1 MQNIEYQNIINL
13 LKSELVPAL
22 GCTEPIA
29 VALAAA
35 KAKETLGNLPD
46 KIQVFVSGNIFKNG
60 MGVLIP
66 GTKFKGLNYAAA
78 LGVTCGNSELGLEVL
93 KNINDDSINLSA
105 QLVDNNKI
113 TIEVKENVDKL
124 YIETICYFENDY
136 SRVII
141 EQRHTNI
148 VKVEHNKKT
157 IFEKEVSSI
166 ESSDQA
172 NAELSVKKIYDF
184 ITNVN
189 TVDIEFLLEGAE
201 MNKKIAL
208 EGIKGDYGL
217 QVGKKIFKNIERK
230 ILLNGLITHTM
241 AYTAAASDARMG
253 GCPYPAMSN
262 SGSGNQGITTFVPII
277 VVAER
282 LNKSKEQLIRALAIS
297 NLISIHIKK
306 YIGQLSALCGIVPA
320 SIGASCGI
328 TYLLGGGYNNIVY
341 SIKNMAGSIVGMICD
356 GAKPACALKVSAGV
370 NSAIQAALMS
380 IDDIATPKSD
390 GIIEDDVEK
399 TIINISKIATDGM
412 NETDKL
418 ILNIMSN
425 K

>member
-1 MQNIEYQNIINL
+1 MQNSQYQNIVNL
-13 LKSELVPAL
+13 LKKELKPAL

-29 VALAAA
+29 VAIASA
-35 KAKETLGNLPD
+35 KAKETLGKLPE
-46 KIQVFVSGNIFKNG
+46 KIKVFVSGNIFKNG

-66 GTKFKGLNYAAA
+66 GTKFTGLDYAAA

-93 KNINDDSINLSA
+93 KNIDSNSINVSE
-105 QLVDNNKI
+105 QLVNDHKI
-113 TIEVKENVDKL
+113 TVEVKENVDKL
-124 YIETICYFENDY
+124 YIETICYFKNDC

-148 VKVEHNKKT
+148 VKVEHNEK
-157 IFEKEVSSI
+157 ILFEKEISTTKTSK
-166 ESSDQA
+166 ETDTQ
-172 NAELSVKKIYDF
+172 LSVKKIYDF
-184 ITNVN
+184 ITNVDIA
-189 TVDIEFLLEGAE
+189 DIEFLLEGAE

-217 QVGKKIFKNIERK
+217 QVGKKIFKNIDRK
-230 ILLNGLITHTM
+230 ILLDGLLTHTM
-241 AYTAAASDARMG
+241 GYTAAASDARMG

-262 SGSGNQGITTFVPII
+262 SGSGNQGITTFVPVI
-277 VVAER
+277 VVAKH
-282 LNKSKEQLIRALAIS
+282 LNKSKEILLRALALS

-306 YIGQLSALCGIVPA
+306 NIGQLSALCGIVPA
-320 SIGASCGI
+320 STGASCGI
-328 TYLLGGGYNNIVY
+328 TYLLGGTYNNIVY
-341 SIKNMAGSIVGMICD
+341 SIKNMTGSIVGMICD

-370 NSAIQAALMS
+370 NSAIQAALLS

-390 GIIEDDVEK
+390 GIIDDDVEK

>member
-1 MQNIEYQNIINL
+1 MQNVEYQNIINL

-29 VALAAA
+29 VALASA
-35 KAKETLGNLPD
+35 KAKETLGNIPD
-46 KIQVFVSGNIFKNG
+46 RIEVFVSGNIFKNG

-66 GTKFKGLNYAAA
+66 GTSLKGLNYAAA
-78 LGVTCGNSELGLEVL
+78 LGVFCGDASLGLEVL
-93 KNINDDSINLSA
+93 KNINENSIKLA
-105 QLVDNNKI
+105 EQLVNNDKI
-113 TIEVKENVDKL
+113 TVEIKDNVDKL
-124 YIETICYFENDY
+124 YIEAICYFKNDY

-148 VKVEHNKKT
+148 VKIEHNKKI
-157 IFEKEVSSI
+157 IFEKEISTSKTS
-166 ESSDQA
+166 EQA
-172 NAELSVKKIYDF
+172 DIKLSVKKIFDF

-189 TVDIEFLLEGAE
+189 ISDIEFLLEGAE
-201 MNKKIAL
+201 MNKKISN
-208 EGIKGDYGL
+208 EGLKGDYGL

-253 GCPYPAMSN
+253 GCQYPAMSN
-262 SGSGNQGITTFVPII
+262 SGSGNQGITTFVPVI

-282 LNKSKEQLIRALAIS
+282 LNKSKEQLIRALALS

-306 YIGQLSALCGIVPA
+306 NIGQLSALCGIVPA
-320 SIGASCGI
+320 STGASCGI
-328 TYLLGGGYNNIVY
+328 TYLLGGDYHNIVY
-341 SIKNMAGSIVGMICD
+341 AIKNMSGGIVGMICD

-370 NSAIQAALMS
+370 NSAIQSALMS
-380 IDDIATPKSD
+380 IDDVATPKSD
-390 GIIEDDVEK
+390 GIIDEDVEK
-399 TIINISKIATDGM
+399 TVINISKIATEGM
-412 NETDKL
+412 SETDNT
-418 ILNIMSN
+418 ILNIMHD

>member
-1 MQNIEYQNIINL
+1 MQNTEYQNIINL

-29 VALAAA
+29 VALASA
-35 KAKETLGNLPD
+35 KAKETLCNLPD
-46 KIQVFVSGNIFKNG
+46 RIEVFVSGNIFKNG
-60 MGVLIP
+60 MGVVIP

-78 LGVTCGNSELGLEVL
+78 LGAACGNSLLGLEVL
-93 KNINDDSINLSA
+93 KNINKNSINLSE
-105 QLVDNNKI
+105 QLVDNNKVSVDI
-113 TIEVKENVDKL
+113 KENVDKL
-124 YIETICYFENDY
+124 YIEAVCYYKNDY
-136 SRVII
+136 SKVII

-148 VKVEHNKKT
+148 VKVEHNGIT
-157 IFEKEVSSI
+157 IFEKETSTKTTS
-166 ESSDQA
+166 EQA
-172 NAELSVKKIYDF
+172 DTHLSVKKIYDF

-189 TVDIEFLLEGAE
+189 LNDIEFLLEGAE
-201 MNKKIAL
+201 MNKKIAN
-208 EGIKGDYGL
+208 EGLKGDYGL
-217 QVGKKIFKNIERK
+217 QVGKKVFKNIERK

-262 SGSGNQGITTFVPII
+262 SGSGNQGITTFVPVI
-277 VVAER
+277 VTAER
-282 LNKSKEQLIRALAIS
+282 LNKSKDQLIRALALS

-306 YIGQLSALCGIVPA
+306 NIGQLSALCGIVPA

-341 SIKNMAGSIVGMICD
+341 SIKNMAGGIVGMICD

-380 IDDIATPKSD
+380 IDDTATPKSD
-390 GIIEDDVEK
+390 GIIDDDVEK

-412 NETDKL
+412 HETDKL
-418 ILNIMSN
+418 ILKIMSN

>member
-1 MQNIEYQNIINL
+1 MQKSEYQNIINL
-13 LKSELVPAL
+13 LKSELKPAL

-29 VALAAA
+29 VALASA

-46 KIQVFVSGNIFKNG
+46 KIQIFVSGNIFKNG

-66 GTKFKGLNYAAA
+66 GTKFTGLDYAAA
-78 LGVTCGNSELGLEVL
+78 LGVTCGASELDLEVL
-93 KNINDDSINLSA
+93 KNISDNSIELSEM
-105 QLVDNNKI
+105 LVDNNKI
-113 TIEVKENVDKL
+113 TVNIKENVDKL
-124 YIETICYFENDY
+124 YIEAVCYFNNDY

-148 VKVEHNKKT
+148 VKVEHNKKI
-157 IFEKEVSSI
+157 IFEKELSSI
-166 ESSDQA
+166 ESSEQV
-172 NAELSVKKIYDF
+172 NTELSVKKIYDF

-201 MNKKIAL
+201 MNKKIAH

-230 ILLNGLITHTM
+230 ILLDGLITHTM

-282 LNKSKEQLIRALAIS
+282 LNKSKEQLIRALALS

-306 YIGQLSALCGIVPA
+306 NIGQLSALCGIVPA

-328 TYLLGGGYNNIVY
+328 TYLLGGDYNNIVY
-341 SIKNMAGSIVGMICD
+341 AIKNMSGGIVGMICD
-356 GAKPACALKVSAGV
+356 GAKPACALKVSSGV
-370 NSAIQAALMS
+370 NAAIQTALMS

-390 GIIEDDVEK
+390 GIIDDDVEK
-399 TIINISKIATDGM
+399 TILNISKLATDGM
-412 NETDKL
+412 NKTDKL